1 MKTTLEEIMGALS
14 RCGDDTQLKSG
25 VLAGFVIRTHADPLQ
40 SRVFDA
46 MDAAAVLHWFDA
58 DLLRRVL
65 GISPDDANERFE
77 ALKGF
82 SFVERYGGSQDEI
95 RNVHENT
102 RLGWRRLM
110 LQERPARFREL
121 SAMAASLYASEAD
134 PYLQVEWIFH
144 LLSGSPNEGATE
156 LEKLDRAWSGGAR
169 PEHRAS
175 MARALRELLDGRF
188 LAGRAMAW
196 ALMVVAWEQIS
207 RGEDSA
213 DAVGVAAE
221 TAMKLAQDTGDTR
234 AEADAWCLKGDW
246 LDARGK
252 TADAN
257 VAFRECLKISRRLAE
272 LDPGN
277 AGWQRE
283 LAVAHGRMGGVLE
296 SQGNLTGAL
305 ESFGEYLKISR
316 RLAELDPGNAGWQR
330 ELAVA
335 HSRVGGV
342 LESQGNL
349 TGALES
355 FGEYLKIFRRLAEL
369 DPGNAGWQRELAV
382 AHNRVGGVMKSQ
394 GILTGALES
403 FGEALKI
410 SRRLAEIDPGHAGW
424 QRELAV
430 GLSWLAHV
438 LEKQGRP
445 ADALPFREE
454 SVRQMKRTVEMAPAV
469 ARWGHELEQL
479 EARLAACRARVA
491 GGNGGNPR
499 SS

>member
-305 ESFGEYLKISR
+305 ESFGEFLKISR
-316 RLAELDPGNAGWQR
+316 RLAELDPGNAGWQGD
-330 ELAVA
+330 LAVA
-335 HSRVGGV
+335 HSKVGGV

-355 FGEYLKIFRRLAEL
+355 FGEYLKISRRLAEL